1 MWKWIGRKDK
11 KENTSLL
18 QFMQKKKKKRK
29 NDGGLTEII
38 SAEIEKCKQIQDI
51 F

>member
-1 MWKWIGRKDK
+1 MDWKKRQEGKHQ
-11 KENTSLL
+11 SVAVYA
-18 QFMQKKKKKRK
+18 KKKKKRK